1 MTIGVAIAVPEPYA
15 SVLREARLRA
25 NDPLADSVPP
35 HITLIG
41 PTVVDRPL
49 EELLTHVRAVA
60 DSHAQFVVRLRG
72 TASFR
77 PVSSVVFVQ
86 LSAGISE
93 CESLE
98 AELRTDVLNTDTKFN
113 YHPHVTVAHNV
124 DERELDRVL
133 HELEH
138 FSAEFMVDTIYL
150 YEHYGDGVWRPRCG
164 FALRK

>member
-1 MTIGVAIAVPEPYA
+1 MTIGVAIAIPEPYA
-15 SVLREARLRA
+15 SVLRDARQRA
-25 NDPLADSVPP
+25 NDSLADSVPP

-41 PTVVDRPL
+41 PTSVDMPL
-49 EELLTHVRAVA
+49 EQLLSHVRGIA
-60 DSHAQFVVRLRG
+60 DEHEQFLVRLRG

-77 PVSSVVFVQ
+77 PVSPVVFVQ

-98 AELRTDVLNTDTKFN
+98 ADLRTGTLSSDAKFN

-124 DERELDRVL
+124 DESDLDAVQ

-150 YEHYGDGVWRPRCG
+150 YEHQCDGVWRPRCG